1 MRAVIRIG
9 GSVIASPPNPE
20 LMRGYGELLRKLRGQ
35 GHELAVVVGGGSL
48 ARESIEWAKKMGLK
62 EPDQDRVAVMASRLV
77 AQPLASFLGLDEV
90 PSSLRRAVTLMER
103 HGIVVMGGLKP
114 GMTTDSVAALLAER
128 LKADILVKAT
138 DQDGVYTKDPRKYP
152 DALKLEEM
160 TIQQLEETMAET
172 RHRAGIHQIVDPEA
186 VKLLKRCR
194 IKTVIVNG
202 FNPENVGLAIE
213 GGRVGTLIH
222 HGS

>member
-9 GSVIASPPNPE
+9 GSVIASPPNVE
-20 LMRGYGELLRKLRGQ
+20 LMKAYGELLRKLRSQ
-35 GHELAVVVGGGSL
+35 GHEVAVVVGGGSL
-48 ARESIEWAKKMGLK
+48 AREAIEWAKKMGLK

-77 AQPLASFLGLDEV
+77 AQLLASFLGLEEV
-90 PSSLRRAVTLMER
+90 PSSLRSAMAMMGRY
-103 HGIVVMGGLKP
+103 GIVVMGGLKP

-128 LKADILVKAT
+128 LRADVLVKAT
-138 DQDGVYTKDPRKYP
+138 DQEGIYTKDPRKYP
-152 DALKLEEM
+152 DAVKIEEM
-160 TIQQLEETMAET
+160 TFQQLEETMAET

-202 FNPENVGLAIE
+202 FSPDNVSLVME
-213 GGRVGTLIH
+213 GRKIGTLIH
-222 HGS
+222 